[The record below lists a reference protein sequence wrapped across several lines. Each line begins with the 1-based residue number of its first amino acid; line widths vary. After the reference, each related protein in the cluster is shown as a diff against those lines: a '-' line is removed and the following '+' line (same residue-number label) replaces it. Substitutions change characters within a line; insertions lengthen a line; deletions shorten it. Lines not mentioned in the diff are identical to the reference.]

1 METTH
6 PDLAS
11 ALRNLAHVAGRLPQ
25 GPDFLP
31 TALDALAGVVP
42 YDLAAVL
49 RLDRGRLRVV
59 CARGPLAGDRVQTH
73 SIALARFPSV
83 REALDSGVTRVMLEA
98 DHRGGDGDPYDGV
111 LDLPHGHSCMVVPLQ
126 GGGRPLGA
134 LTFDRATCGAFDPL
148 TVTLATIYGQ
158 LIALAWM
165 ASEQRTRLEHQ
176 RDQLEAENRLLRT
189 EVVGAED
196 AGGLIERTHSP
207 AMERAVRLARQVA
220 PTDSAVLISGETGTG
235 KEVLARA
242 IHEWSRRVDK
252 PFLKLNCAAL
262 PEHLLESELFG
273 HTRGAFSGAVQ
284 SRPGRFQ
291 MAHGGT
297 LLLDEIGDLPL
308 AAQAKLLR
316 VLQEGTFEPVG
327 ADRSV
332 VVDVRIL
339 ASTNVNL
346 EQAVVE
352 GRFRADL
359 YYRLNVFPLHLPAL
373 RDRREDVRLLAE
385 DFLYRRARRTGMGPW
400 RLSERGAGRLQAH
413 PWTGNVR
420 ELINVLE
427 RATILTPQGEL
438 DLEDVLA
445 DTRLGARP
453 GAPAPAAPEARIPEG
468 SLQSVERRAILQA
481 LEASRGKVYGPG
493 GAAERLG
500 LKPTT
505 LQSRMK
511 KLGIAR
517 VQGFR

>member
-1 METTH
+1 MDESR

-11 ALRNLAHVAGRLPQ
+11 ALQTLAQVAGRLPQ

-31 TALDALAGVVP
+31 AALDALAGVVP

-59 CARGPLAGDRVQTH
+59 CARGPLADERVRAH

-83 REALDSGVTRVMLEA
+83 REALDSGLTRVMLEA
-98 DHRGGDGDPYDGV
+98 DHREGDGDPYDGV

-134 LTFDRATCGAFDPL
+134 LTFDRSTCGTFEPL
-148 TVTLATIYGQ
+148 TITLATLYGQ

-165 ASEQRTRLEHQ
+165 ASEHQARLERQ
-176 RDQLEAENRLLRT
+176 RDQLEAENRFLRT

-196 AGGLIERTHSP
+196 AGSLIERTHSP
-207 AMERAVRLARQVA
+207 AMQRTARLARQVA
-220 PTDSAVLISGETGTG
+220 PTDSAVLITGETGTG

-242 IHEWSRRVDK
+242 MHEWSRRSDK
-252 PFLKLNCAAL
+252 AFLKLNCAAL
-262 PEHLLESELFG
+262 PEHLLETELFG
-273 HTRGAFSGAVQ
+273 HTKGAFSGALQ
-284 SRPGRFQ
+284 PRPGRFQ

-327 ADRSV
+327 SDRSV

-339 ASTNVNL
+339 AATNLNL
-346 EQAVVE
+346 EQAVAE
-352 GRFRADL
+352 GRFRTDL

-373 RDRREDVRLLAE
+373 RDRREDLRLLAE
-385 DFLYRRARRTGMGPW
+385 DFLYRRAQRTGLGPW

-427 RATILTPQGEL
+427 RATILTPEGEL
-438 DLEDVLA
+438 DLDDVLA
-445 DTRLGARP
+445 ETRTQVVS
-453 GAPAPAAPEARIPEG
+453 APPEAG
-468 SLQSVERRAILQA
+468 SDPLPGGGLRAIERQA
-481 LEASRGKVYGPG
+481 ILRALAASGGKLYGAG

-511 KLGIAR
+511 KLGITR
-517 VQGFR
+517 VEGYR

>member
-1 METTH
+1 MDTAH

-11 ALRNLAHVAGRLPQ
+11 ALQTLAQVAGRLPQ

-31 TALDALAGVVP
+31 SALDALAGVVA

-59 CARGPLAGDRVQTH
+59 CARGPLADERVKTH
-73 SIALARFPSV
+73 SIALASFPSV
-83 REALDSGVTRVMLEA
+83 REALDSGHTRVMLET
-98 DHRGGDGDPYDGV
+98 DHREGDGDPYDGV

-134 LTFDRATCGAFDPL
+134 LTFDRSTCGTFDPI
-148 TVTLATIYGQ
+148 TVTLATLYGQ

-165 ASEQRTRLEHQ
+165 ASEHQAQLEHQ
-176 RDQLEAENRLLRT
+176 RDQLEAENRFLRT
-189 EVVGAED
+189 EVVGADD

-207 AMERAVRLARQVA
+207 AMQRAARLARQVA

-242 IHEWSRRVDK
+242 IHEWSRRADK

-273 HTRGAFSGAVQ
+273 HTKGAFTGAVQ
-284 SRPGRFQ
+284 PRPGRFQ

-327 ADRSV
+327 SDRSLT
-332 VVDVRIL
+332 VDVRIL
-339 ASTNVNL
+339 AATNVNL
-346 EQAVVE
+346 EQAVAE

-373 RDRREDVRLLAE
+373 RDRREDLRLLAE
-385 DFLYRRARRTGMGPW
+385 DFLYRRAKRTGLGPW
-400 RLSERGAGRLQAH
+400 RLSERGAARLAAH

-427 RATILTPQGEL
+427 RATILTPQGDL
-438 DLEDVLA
+438 DLQDVLA
-445 DTRLGARP
+445 ERLGPSADP
-453 GAPAPAAPEARIPEG
+453 PAPPGDTPAPTGGLKAI
-468 SLQSVERRAILQA
+468 ERQAILQA
-481 LEASRGKVYGPG
+481 LAASSGKVYGPG

-511 KLGIAR
+511 KLAISR
-517 VQGFR
+517 VQAFR

>member
-1 METTH
+1 MEN
-6 PDLAS
+6 PSPELLS
-11 ALRNLAHVAGRLPQ
+11 ALKTLAHVAGRLPQ
-25 GPDFLP
+25 GPEFLP
-31 TALDALAGVVP
+31 TALDAMAGVVP

-59 CARGPLAGDRVQTH
+59 CARGPLADERVKAH
-73 SIALARFPSV
+73 SIALASFPSV
-83 REALDSGVTRVMLEA
+83 REALDSGLTRVMLEA
-98 DHRGGDGDPYDGV
+98 DHREGDGDPYDGV

-134 LTFDRATCGAFDPL
+134 LTFDRATCGPFDAL
-148 TVTLATIYGQ
+148 TVTLATLYGQ

-165 ASEQRTRLEHQ
+165 ASEQRTHLERQ

-196 AGGLIERTHSP
+196 AGSLIERTHSP
-207 AMERAVRLARQVA
+207 AMQRAVRLARQVA
-220 PTDSAVLISGETGTG
+220 PTDSAVLLSGETGTG

-242 IHEWSRRVDK
+242 IHEWSRRADK
-252 PFLKLNCAAL
+252 PFLKVNCAAL
-262 PEHLLESELFG
+262 PENLVESELFG
-273 HTRGAFSGAVQ
+273 HTKGAFSGAVQ
-284 SRPGRFQ
+284 PRPGRFQ

-316 VLQEGTFEPVG
+316 VLQEGAFEPVG
-327 ADRSV
+327 SDRSV

-339 ASTNVNL
+339 AATNVNL
-346 EQAVVE
+346 EEAVSA
-352 GRFRADL
+352 GRFRPDL

-373 RDRREDVRLLAE
+373 RDRREDLRLLAE

-400 RLSERGAGRLQAH
+400 RLSERGAARLQAH

-427 RATILTPQGEL
+427 RATILATQGEL
-438 DLEDVLA
+438 DLDDVLA
-445 DTRLGARP
+445 DARP
-453 GAPAPAAPEARIPEG
+453 AGDETAAGTAAAPEG
-468 SLQSVERRAILQA
+468 SLRSVERHTILRA
-481 LEASRGKVYGPG
+481 LEASRGKIYGPG
-493 GAAERLG
+493 GAAQRLG

-511 KLGIAR
+511 KLGITR

>member
-1 METTH
+1 MPDRSL
-6 PDLAS
+6 PDLPS
-11 ALRNLAHVAGRLPQ
+11 ALRNLAHLAGRLPQ
-25 GPDFLP
+25 GPEFLP
-31 TALDALAGVVP
+31 AALDALAGVVP
-42 YDLAAVL
+42 YDLAAVMK
-49 RLDRGRLRVV
+49 LDRGHLRVV
-59 CARGPLAGDRVQTH
+59 CARGPLADDRVRTH

-83 REALDSGVTRVMLEA
+83 REALERGLPRVMLEA
-98 DHRGGDGDPYDGV
+98 DHRDGDGDPYDGV

-134 LTFDRATCGAFDPL
+134 LTFDRAVCGPFDPM
-148 TVTLATIYGQ
+148 TVTLAAIYGQ

-165 ASEQRTRLEHQ
+165 ASEQQARLERQ

-207 AMERAVRLARQVA
+207 AMLRAVRLARQVA
-220 PTDSAVLISGETGTG
+220 PTDSAVLLTGETGTG
-235 KEVLARA
+235 KEVMARA
-242 IHEWSRRVDK
+242 IHEWSPRSDRA
-252 PFLKLNCAAL
+252 FLKVNCAAL
-262 PEHLLESELFG
+262 PESLVESELFG
-273 HTRGAFSGAVQ
+273 HTKGAFSGAVQ

-291 MAHGGT
+291 MANGGT
-297 LLLDEIGDLPL
+297 LLLDEVGDLPL
-308 AAQAKLLR
+308 PAQAKLLR
-316 VLQEGTFEPVG
+316 VLQEGAFEPVG
-327 ADRSV
+327 SDRSV

-339 ASTNVNL
+339 AATNVNL
-346 EQAVVE
+346 EEAVAA

-373 RDRREDVRLLAE
+373 RDRREDLRLLAE

-400 RLSERGAGRLQAH
+400 RLSERGAARLQAH

-427 RATILTPQGEL
+427 RATILATQGEL
-438 DLEDVLA
+438 DLDDVLA
-445 DTRLGARP
+445 DARP
-453 GAPAPAAPEARIPEG
+453 AGDETAAGTAAAPEG
-468 SLQSVERRAILQA
+468 SLRSVERHTILRA
-481 LEASRGKVYGPG
+481 LEASRGKIYGPG
-493 GAAERLG
+493 GAAQRLG

-511 KLGIAR
+511 KLGITR

>member
-1 METTH
+1 METS
-6 PDLAS
+6 PLDLAVT
-11 ALRNLAHVAGRLPQ
+11 LQTLAQVAGRLPQ

-31 TALDALAGVVP
+31 AALDALAGVIS

-49 RLDRGRLRVV
+49 RLEQGRLRVV
-59 CARGPLAGDRVQTH
+59 CARGPLADARVRAH
-73 SIALARFPSV
+73 SIALAAFPSV
-83 REALDSGVTRVMLEA
+83 QEALDSGLTRVMLEA
-98 DHRGGDGDPYDGV
+98 DHRAGEGDPYDGV
-111 LDLPHGHSCMVVPLQ
+111 LDLPHGHSCMVVPLR
-126 GGGRPLGA
+126 GGGRSLGA
-134 LTFDRATCGAFDPL
+134 LTFDRSSCGAFDPI
-148 TVTLATIYGQ
+148 TVTLATLYGQ

-165 ASEQRTRLEHQ
+165 ASEQQARLERQ
-176 RDQLEAENRLLRT
+176 RDQLEAENRFLRT

-207 AMERAVRLARQVA
+207 AMQRAARLARQVA
-220 PTDSAVLISGETGTG
+220 PTDSAVLLTGETGTG

-242 IHEWSRRVDK
+242 IHEWSRRADQ

-262 PEHLLESELFG
+262 PEALLESELFG
-273 HTRGAFSGAVQ
+273 HTKGAFSGAVQ
-284 SRPGRFQ
+284 PRPGRFQ

-308 AAQAKLLR
+308 TAQAKLLR

-327 ADRSV
+327 SDRSV
-332 VVDVRIL
+332 TVDVRIL
-339 ASTNVNL
+339 AATNVNL
-346 EQAVVE
+346 EQAVAE

-373 RDRREDVRLLAE
+373 RDRREDLRLLAE
-385 DFLYRRARRTGMGPW
+385 DFLYRRARRTGLGPW
-400 RLSERGAGRLQAH
+400 RLSERGVARLQAH

-427 RATILTPQGEL
+427 RATILSPDGEL
-438 DLEDVLA
+438 DLDDVL
-445 DTRLGARP
+445 T
-453 GAPAPAAPEARIPEG
+453 EARSPVQPGTEAGAGPTPPGGGMRAI
-468 SLQSVERRAILQA
+468 ERQAILQA
-481 LEASRGKVYGPG
+481 LETSRGKLYGPG

-511 KLGIAR
+511 KLGIDR
-517 VQGFR
+517 VRTYR